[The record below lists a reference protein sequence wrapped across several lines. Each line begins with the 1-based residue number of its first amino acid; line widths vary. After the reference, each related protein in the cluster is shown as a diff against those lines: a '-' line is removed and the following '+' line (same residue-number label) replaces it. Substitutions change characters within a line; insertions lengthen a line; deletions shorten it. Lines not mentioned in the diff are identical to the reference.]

1 MNIYA
6 SNRRVVFDYHIL
18 ETIEAGIELT
28 GFETKA
34 VRLGRININGSYAII
49 KNNQIWLLNAAISPY
64 QPQNLPSEFSGERT
78 KRLLLKKKEIQNLI
92 GRTKEKGL
100 TLVPLRVYSRGERIK
115 IGIALARKKLKSD
128 KREIIKKKEIKKE
141 IGKFLKK

>member
-1 MNIYA
+1 MNTYA
-6 SNRRVVFDYHIL
+6 SNRRAVFDYNIL
-18 ETIEAGIELT
+18 EIIEAGIELT

-34 VRLGRININGSYAII
+34 VRLGRINISGSYAII
-49 KNNQIWLLNAAISPY
+49 KNNQLWLLNAAISPY
-64 QPQNLPSEFSGERT
+64 QPQNLPPGFSGERT
-78 KRLLLKKKEIQNLI
+78 KRLLLKKKEIKSLI

-100 TLVPLRVYSRGERIK
+100 TLVPLKVYSRGEWIK

-141 IGKFLKK
+141 ISKFLKK